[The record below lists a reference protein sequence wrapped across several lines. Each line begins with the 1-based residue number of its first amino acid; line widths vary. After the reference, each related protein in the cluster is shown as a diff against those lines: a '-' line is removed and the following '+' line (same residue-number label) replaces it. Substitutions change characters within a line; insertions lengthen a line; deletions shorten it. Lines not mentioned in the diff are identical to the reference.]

1 MYWATVYGWSYGF
14 YSCSDWV
21 SEWATRMEQFQ
32 DPEEA
37 QRKVQVIVTLVQEGA
52 KASKI
57 NRCQCERLANMY
69 CKICAYFRELV
80 MLDDPKHVLLL
91 PLLGEIMRIL
101 ERGKDLVLQY
111 SSAQWFELA
120 VTWGDNQEAFNE
132 IHLSLETNIETL
144 QKKILLNST
153 HLQLPSWIHDPTL
166 EAINRESD
174 ATVDHD
180 KMLETLAELQK
191 NLPMAIAKLKGTVS
205 WGNNLPLNMQVDRSE
220 IMLGKQIG
228 KGAYGLVHEASWLGC
243 KFAVKIIEASNTIAL
258 QHEVGILAQLRH
270 PHIVQLVGFS
280 VDKGKGKGKGRGSMI
295 LMELMDGDL
304 RQLIEDRVRS
314 TPQVPPFPHYDTV
327 HVISQIAAGMAY
339 LHKKL
344 VFHGDLKASNVLFNH
359 RGGHIE
365 AKITDFGVS
374 QSVQLTKLSDT
385 IIDIDGYSSGSIYS
399 TTSLTGKV
407 GTTGWRAPEVSGI
420 QVSIAI
426 KYKVGYFGEGA
437 CGD

>member
-1 MYWATVYGWSYGF
+1 
-14 YSCSDWV
+14 
-21 SEWATRMEQFQ
+21 
-32 DPEEA
+32 
-37 QRKVQVIVTLVQEGA
+37 
-52 KASKI
+52 
-57 NRCQCERLANMY
+57 
-69 CKICAYFRELV
+69 
-80 MLDDPKHVLLL
+80 
-91 PLLGEIMRIL
+91 
-101 ERGKDLVLQY
+101 LQ
-111 SSAQWFELA
+111 
-120 VTWGDNQEAFNE
+120 
-132 IHLSLETNIETL
+132 
-144 QKKILLNST
+144 
-153 HLQLPSWIHDPTL
+153 
-166 EAINRESD
+166 AINREND
-174 ATVDHD
+174 ATTDHD

-191 NLPMAIAKLKGTVS
+191 NLPMAIAKLKGTAS
-205 WGNNLPLNMQVDRSE
+205 WGNNLPLNMQIDRSE
-220 IMLGKQIG
+220 IMLGKRIG

-243 KFAVKIIEASNTIAL
+243 KFAVKIIEASDTIAL

-280 VDKGKGKGKGRGSMI
+280 VDKGKGQGSMI

-304 RQLIEDRVRS
+304 HQLIEDRVRS
-314 TPQVPPFPHYDTV
+314 TPQVPPFSHYDTV

-344 VFHGDLKASNVLFNH
+344 VFHGDLKASNVLCNH

-374 QSVQLTKLSDT
+374 QTVQLTKLSDT

-426 KYKVGYFGEGA
+426 KYKVDYFGEGLVGLEL
-437 CGD
+437 CSRFLV